1 SACRRRE
8 FGDQNGGGDRYRRSS
23 LRVEAG
29 ARRRGCRRSGSFGMG
44 SNGNGMSGDVTT
56 MNIRIEGE
64 VQGCGFR
71 DFALREANV
80 RRLKGW
86 VRNRA
91 DGSLEAVASGP
102 TQEVEAFIAVR
113 MKEPPASPA
122 TALNPQ

>member
-1 SACRRRE
+1 
-8 FGDQNGGGDRYRRSS
+8 
-23 LRVEAG
+23 
-29 ARRRGCRRSGSFGMG
+29 MG
-44 SNGNGMSGDVTT
+44 SNGNGMSDDFTT

-102 TQEVEAFIAVR
+102 TQEVEAFIAAC
-113 MKEPPASPA
+113 MKGPPGSRV
-122 TALNPQ
+122 TALNLQPVDPPDSLGFIRRPSL